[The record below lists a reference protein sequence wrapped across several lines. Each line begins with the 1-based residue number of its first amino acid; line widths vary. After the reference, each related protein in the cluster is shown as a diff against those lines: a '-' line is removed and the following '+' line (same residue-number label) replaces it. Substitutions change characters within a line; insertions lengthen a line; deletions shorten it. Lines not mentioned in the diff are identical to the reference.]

1 MLAANEKAR
10 PDPRLGGLFSA
21 SRQLRPRLPLTG
33 SLNSSESG
41 NSEEKDHARHR
52 HRPQTASRNR
62 GPEPQQRSEEHT
74 SELQSL
80 MRNSYAV
87 FCLKQQNKITQY
99 TARISSTSHEKLQVI
114 DHINTTIRATINQ
127 MNYVSE
133 NK

>member
-62 GPEPQQRSEEHT
+62 APEPQQARPGRRIHREPALLLRTGFAGPGRRSEEHT

-80 MRNSYAV
+80 MR
-87 FCLKQQNKITQY
+87 
-99 TARISSTSHEKLQVI
+99 STHAGVLL
-114 DHINTTIRATINQ
+114 
-127 MNYVSE
+127 
-133 NK
+133 